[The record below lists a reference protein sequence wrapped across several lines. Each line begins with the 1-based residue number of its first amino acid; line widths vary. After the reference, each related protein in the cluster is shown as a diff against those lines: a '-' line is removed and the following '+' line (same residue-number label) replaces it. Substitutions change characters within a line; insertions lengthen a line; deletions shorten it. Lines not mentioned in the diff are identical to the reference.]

1 MHFDKKFKIGIYINQ
16 NSLAGGGFYESLST
30 IKNFKT
36 QKFDVN
42 YFTSSENCFYQLKEE
57 RLNAF
62 FININI
68 FDRFI
73 LYFRRFLLLKAAS
86 ITPGNITPVKL
97 LKKFLPKFNRFEKKF
112 IKNNI
117 NIVYFISPDVNCVYL
132 ENLQFIITVW
142 DLAHN
147 NIAHFPELRE
157 NNVFETRENYYQNIL
172 PKAYG
177 IVIGHELTK
186 ELLIRKYAQN
196 SEKIFTVPFK
206 ASPKII
212 EQEDKTKSVPSLKF
226 LNLPKKYLYY
236 PSQYAAHKNHR
247 ILIDAI
253 EYLDKKKYKDFG
265 LVFSGSDRGN
275 LNFLREIV
283 NKKKLSN
290 KIIFM
295 PFISDEEVFSVFKN
309 SFALAMPSYLGPG
322 TLPTM
327 EAMYIGTPL
336 ILPNFEFNKAFYCD
350 SSLYYDAFDFESL
363 ANLIIKLDNQIYN
376 RNELII
382 KAKNKY
388 ESIMMSNESNKLIKH
403 IEKLS
408 LMMYSYQNL
417 V

>member
-1 MHFDKKFKIGIYINQ
+1 MHSDKKFKIGIYINQ

-36 QKFDVN
+36 QKFDVY
-42 YFTSSENCFYQLKEE
+42 YFTSSKNCFLQLKKEG
-57 RLNAF
+57 LNSF
-62 FININI
+62 FIKINI

-73 LYFRRFLLLKAAS
+73 LYSRRFLLLKAAS
-86 ITPGNITPVKL
+86 ITPGNITLVKL

-132 ENLQFIITVW
+132 ESLQYIITVW

-147 NIAHFPELRE
+147 NIAYFPELRE
-157 NNVFETRENYYQNIL
+157 NNVFETRENYYRNIL

-177 IVIGHELTK
+177 IVIAHELTK

-212 EQEDKTKSVPSLKF
+212 EQEDKAKSMPSLKF

-253 EYLDKKKYKDFG
+253 EYLDKKKHKD
-265 LVFSGSDRGN
+265 
-275 LNFLREIV
+275 
-283 NKKKLSN
+283 
-290 KIIFM
+290 
-295 PFISDEEVFSVFKN
+295 SDESLTKTESEPD
-309 SFALAMPSYLGPG
+309 SIAADL
-322 TLPTM
+322 
-327 EAMYIGTPL
+327 E
-336 ILPNFEFNKAFYCD
+336 NKM
-350 SSLYYDAFDFESL
+350 
-363 ANLIIKLDNQIYN
+363 I
-376 RNELII
+376 
-382 KAKNKY
+382 
-388 ESIMMSNESNKLIKH
+388 
-403 IEKLS
+403 
-408 LMMYSYQNL
+408 
-417 V
+417 